1 MCTSAMTVCRKAFA
15 ARRCSNRSLHNFMA
29 TLTRSRRGLE
39 ANVSATTCTW
49 YIDTLGQSKGV
60 LKAKGPATTCTAYCG
75 KSSRSTKSL
84 TIAGQADVSKP
95 AHDSSTGGAAII
107 CDHLSANLPKAQGF
121 ILCHL
126 LCFLGLGNTS
136 DSADV
141 SRLCQHRSLRNAIG
155 QIHCSEFPPH
165 PRPI

>member
-15 ARRCSNRSLHNFMA
+15 ARSCSNRSLHKFMV

-39 ANVSATTCTW
+39 ANGSATKCTW
-49 YIDTLGQSKGV
+49 YIDALMQSKGV
-60 LKAKGPATTCTAYCG
+60 LKAKVPVTTCTAYCG

-84 TIAGQADVSKP
+84 TIADQADVSKP
-95 AHDSSTGGAAII
+95 AHDSTTGGAAII
-107 CDHLSANLPKAQGF
+107 CDHLFANLPKAQGF

-126 LCFLGLGNTS
+126 LCFLGLENTS
-136 DSADV
+136 DSAAV
-141 SRLCQHRSLRNAIG
+141 FRLCEHRSLRNAIG
-155 QIHCSEFPPH
+155 QIHCSEFPSN